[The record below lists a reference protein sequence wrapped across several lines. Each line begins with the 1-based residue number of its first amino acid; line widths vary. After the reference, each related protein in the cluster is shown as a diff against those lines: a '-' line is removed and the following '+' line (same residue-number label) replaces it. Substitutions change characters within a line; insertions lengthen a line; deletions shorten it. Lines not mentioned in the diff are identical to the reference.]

1 MTMQVEPIRV
11 VGIKEALA
19 ELNSID
25 KRFRRGLTGEYKTIV
40 HPMVAEAQSLV
51 PLQAP
56 MSGWNREWTPRSWT
70 VGARGGY
77 KEQYDLLL
85 PWTGFATQRSI
96 KPFLSGKKPRSYGGT
111 TRSIAAMGMRWLS
124 KEAVLFDQSGQA
136 RTPQGEQMLD
146 TLGQRF
152 GPPSRVMWRAY
163 EQTSLDI
170 QYELRQFVEKIM
182 NAVGRKVKVG

>member
-1 MTMQVEPIRV
+1 MTMQVEPLRV

-40 HPMVAEAQSLV
+40 HPMVAEARHLV
-51 PLQAP
+51 PKQAP
-56 MSGWNREWTPRSWT
+56 MSGWKRSWTPRSWT
-70 VGARGGY
+70 QGY
-77 KEQYDLLL
+77 GTYKQQFADVL
-85 PWTGFATQRSI
+85 PWVGVEPVRDI
-96 KPFLSGKKPRSYGGT
+96 KPFLSGKKARSYGGT
-111 TRSIAAMGMRWLS
+111 TRSVAAMGMRWVS
-124 KEAVLFDQSGQA
+124 EEAVLFDQSGQA
-136 RTPQGEQMLD
+136 QTPMGEQMLD

-163 EQTSLDI
+163 ERTSLDI

-182 NAVGRKVKVG
+182 NAVGRKIQVK

>member
-1 MTMQVEPIRV
+1 MTVRVEPIRV

-25 KRFRRGLTGEYKTIV
+25 KRFRRALTGEYKTIV
-40 HPMVAEAQSLV
+40 HPMVAEAQQLV

-56 MSGWNREWTPRSWT
+56 MSGWKRMWTPRAWT
-70 VGARGGY
+70 QGGGWY
-77 KEQYDLLL
+77 KQQFEDVL
-85 PWTGFATQRSI
+85 PWVGVSPIRDI
-96 KPFLSGKKPRSYGGT
+96 KPFLSGKKPRTYGGT
-111 TRSIAAMGMRWLS
+111 TRSIAAMGMRWRS
-124 KEAVLFDQSGQA
+124 EEAVLFDQSGQA
-136 RTPQGEQMLD
+136 RTPQGEQMIE
-146 TLGQRF
+146 TLGRRF

-163 EQTSLDI
+163 ERTSLDI